1 MAANLVVERIQS
13 DLVLVT
19 FGIMLW
25 LLVVVVLVVVMMV
38 EVLMLRLLLL
48 LLLTL
53 LLLLQEGVMIKVEV
67 LRLILP
73 LLMVKGT
80 CCGRPLLV
88 SDLIELLAA
97 LPSAE

>member
-1 MAANLVVERIQS
+1 MIELEFTKVEWLDHSALVQQQKSRMAADLVVERIQS

-25 LLVVVVLVVVMMV
+25 LLVVVMVVMMV

-53 LLLLQEGVMIKVEV
+53 LLLLQEGVIKVEV
-67 LRLILP
+67 L
-73 LLMVKGT
+73 
-80 CCGRPLLV
+80 
-88 SDLIELLAA
+88 
-97 LPSAE
+97 